1 MEDLKLLIAGL
12 LSPLWIALLLQV
24 IGVVILRRRQTAGV
38 RLLVAG
44 FVVLVVGSLSGLTF
58 EIRRS
63 AEFQYSPMDV
73 SLQTT
78 VNEEKTLIC
87 VLGTG
92 FNPDSALPANSRVS
106 GGFLSRLLE
115 GVRLYRALPKS
126 HLVISVAGDASVED
140 KRTFLTEMQKLL
152 QLDPNRVQLVTESKS
167 TLDEAMEVKAIT
179 KGEHVIVV
187 TSAGHM
193 PRAMTTFTGE
203 GLTPSAAP
211 ADYGFV
217 RKGSSRDKI
226 WPRWIPSLEGIGANH
241 QWLYERAALV
251 WQRIARKQK

>member
-1 MEDLKLLIAGL
+1 M
-12 LSPLWIALLLQV
+12 
-24 IGVVILRRRQTAGV
+24 
-38 RLLVAG
+38 
-44 FVVLVVGSLSGLTF
+44 LVVGSLSGLTF
-58 EIRRS
+58 EMRRS

-78 VNEEKTLIC
+78 FDEEKSLIC

-126 HLVISVAGDASVED
+126 HLVISVAGDATVED
-140 KRTFLTEMQKLL
+140 KRTFLMEMQELL
-152 QLDPNRVQLVTESKS
+152 QLDPNRVQLVTEAKS
-167 TLDEAMEVKAIT
+167 TLDEAIEVKAIR

-217 RKGSSRDKI
+217 RKGSVRDKT
-226 WPRWIPSLEGIGANH
+226 WPVGYRRSKGLGLTINGCMN
-241 QWLYERAALV
+241 ERRRFGRQFGRSENSNSATVESSGLKACNLIR
-251 WQRIARKQK
+251 QCC